1 MITSFAACDMHAG
14 EALAMHAGKA
24 GIMEN
29 DQEFHIAFGVDA
41 NYFRGMGVAI
51 ASIVEKN
58 RATHFVFHVFAF
70 QVSDADQR
78 RLDQLKKA
86 GSVDIVVHII
96 DPSVFDEFSAFPS
109 FSHFS
114 SAIFTRLLI
123 PAALQ
128 RITKRVL
135 YVDADVLCV
144 DSIAELISLDI
155 SNAIAAVVEDSG
167 AEAVK
172 MQCEKLDLTHRR
184 YFNSGILYINIENWI
199 ANNITQLTILKVLE
213 SEKKFMFPDQDAL
226 NIILDGR
233 ATFIDP
239 KWNFQYNVEGFLKQ
253 GDVEFTYPREVKF
266 IHFTGRL
273 KPWHNWN
280 LHKSKYLFQK
290 YQKVSPW
297 AAMPLDAP
305 RNHKE
310 MKMFSQFLFKR
321 KHVIKGV
328 AWYCRY
334 MLNRFMTVTLKSQ

>member
-1 MITSFAACDMHAG
+1 M
-14 EALAMHAGKA
+14 LARRKA
-24 GIMEN
+24 GIMGN
-29 DQEFHIAFGVDA
+29 DQIFHIAFGVDA

-58 RATHFVFHVFAF
+58 PEARFVFHVFAF

-86 GSVDIVVHII
+86 GSVEIVMHII

-128 RITKRVL
+128 RITKKVL

-144 DSIAELISLDI
+144 DSIAELISLDV
-155 SNAIAAVVEDSG
+155 SNMIVAVVEDSG
-167 AEAVK
+167 AETVK
-172 MQCEKLDLTHRR
+172 MQCEKLDLTHCR

-233 ATFIDP
+233 ATFIDS
-239 KWNFQYNVEGFLKQ
+239 KWNFQYNVENFLSQ
-253 GDVEFTYPREVKF
+253 GDIEFSYPREVKF

-280 LHKSKYLFQK
+280 LHKSRYLFQD
-290 YQKVSPW
+290 YQKISPW
-297 AAMPLDAP
+297 AAVPLDAP
-305 RNHKE
+305 KNHKE
-310 MKMFSQFLFKR
+310 MKMFSQLLFKR
-321 KHVIKGV
+321 KHMIKGV

-334 MLNRFMTVTLKSQ
+334 MLKRFMTVTLKSP